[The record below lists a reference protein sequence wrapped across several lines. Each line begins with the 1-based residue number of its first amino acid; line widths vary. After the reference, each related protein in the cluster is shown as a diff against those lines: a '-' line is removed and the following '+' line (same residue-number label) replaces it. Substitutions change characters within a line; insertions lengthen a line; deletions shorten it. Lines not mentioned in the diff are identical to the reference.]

1 MPYNNTK
8 TNNVHWVTNLCIGLF
23 RDIIILIIM
32 LMIYISPFQKYDYD
46 IYKAKKDPV

>member
-8 TNNVHWVTNLCIGLF
+8 TKNVHWVTSLCIGLF